1 MSGRFWAG
9 VLAMETVP
17 ARFGGISGLR
27 SLTGG
32 VSGPYQAISGPECLA
47 GGGSAMSAAC
57 CGSRGRMD
65 ACTLQ
70 ALREDALKIVD
81 KRRDG
86 IRNRWDM
93 CFFCLYL

>member
-1 MSGRFWAG
+1 
-9 VLAMETVP
+9 METVP

-27 SLTGG
+27 SLAGG
-32 VSGPYQAISGPECLA
+32 VSGPYQAISGLECLA

-57 CGSRGRMD
+57 YGSRGRMD
-65 ACTLQ
+65 ASTLQ